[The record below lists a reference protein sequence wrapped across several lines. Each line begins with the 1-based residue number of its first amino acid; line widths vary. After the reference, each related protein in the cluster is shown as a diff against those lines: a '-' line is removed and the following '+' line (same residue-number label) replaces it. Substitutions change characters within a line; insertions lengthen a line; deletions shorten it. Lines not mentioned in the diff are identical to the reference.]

1 MQPLYNPDAARA
13 FAQRW
18 AGRGDEKSDTQT
30 FWLEML
36 GQVLGA
42 PNPFELIRFERSVK
56 LGHKSF
62 MDAFIS
68 STHVLIEQ
76 KSLGVD
82 LDTPQRQSDGTLL
95 TPFRQAARYNSMLPY
110 SERARWIVISDFA
123 RIRVYDMET
132 PEAPPRVVTLAN
144 LADELDRLDFLV
156 NPKVESIRRQEE
168 ALSIR
173 AGELIGKVYDLLLP
187 NYIDPTSAETLRYL
201 NMLCVRIV
209 FCLYADDAGLFGK
222 RGFFFRYFE
231 PLIKMPEIFRLEL
244 IRLSCPQHAA

>member
-1 MQPLYNPDAARA
+1 MQPLYDKDAARA

-76 KSLGVD
+76 KSLGKKLTD
-82 LDTPQRQSDGTLL
+82 PIRQSDGTLL
-95 TPFRQAARYNSMLPY
+95 
-110 SERARWIVISDFA
+110 
-123 RIRVYDMET
+123 
-132 PEAPPRVVTLAN
+132 
-144 LADELDRLDFLV
+144 
-156 NPKVESIRRQEE
+156 K
-168 ALSIR
+168 
-173 AGELIGKVYDLLLP
+173 DL
-187 NYIDPTSAETLRYL
+187 
-201 NMLCVRIV
+201 
-209 FCLYADDAGLFGK
+209 G
-222 RGFFFRYFE
+222 
-231 PLIKMPEIFRLEL
+231 
-244 IRLSCPQHAA
+244 